1 MTATTMDAPR
11 VAAVE
16 TREATRIAQ
25 SDTVLTPRFYTTDF
39 DELDKIDVTP
49 VRAEWDVLLAEMKS
63 DPNKGHFVRTDEWNA
78 DVSNLEGQLR
88 KEFVDFLISSCTAE
102 FSGCVLYAEMK
113 KRGTN
118 KEICELF
125 KYMSRDEARHAGFI
139 NDALKDFGIGIDLG
153 FLTKTKKYT
162 YFKPKYIYYATYL
175 SEKIGYARYITI
187 FRHLERHPEKRI
199 HSIFKWFE
207 EWCNDEFRHGE
218 AFSLLMRANP
228 DLLKGANKYWIRFF
242 LLAVFST
249 MYVRDHARPAFHE
262 ALGIDPK
269 EYGMQVFR
277 ITSEISRQVFPLTLD
292 IDHPAFKDGLERLL
306 VLNQQIADADER
318 GGIMGKLGRGVAIA
332 KVAVTLARMYFLPVK
347 NNDIPATSRLQP
359 SY

>member
-1 MTATTMDAPR
+1 MSAMTMDVRGPTAID
-11 VAAVE
+11 
-16 TREATRIAQ
+16 TTEATRIAQ

-39 DELDKIDVTP
+39 NELDKIDVTP
-49 VRAEWDVLLAEMKS
+49 VREEWDALLAEMKS
-63 DPNKGHFVRTDEWNA
+63 DPNKGHFVRTAEWNA
-78 DVSNLEGQLR
+78 DVSNLSGQLR

-113 KRGTN
+113 KRGSN
-118 KEICELF
+118 KDICELF

-153 FLTKTKKYT
+153 FLTKSKKYT

-187 FRHLERHPEKRI
+187 FRHLERNPDKRI

-207 EWCNDEFRHGE
+207 EWCHDEFRHGE

-228 DLLKGANKYWIRFF
+228 HLLKGLNKYWIRFF

-269 EYGMQVFR
+269 EYGMRVFR
-277 ITSEISRQVFPLTLD
+277 VTSEISRQVFPLELD
-292 IDHPAFKDGLERLL
+292 IDHPAFKEGLEKLL
-306 VLNQQIADADER
+306 MLSQRIADADER
-318 GGIMGKLGRGVAIA
+318 GGIAGKLKRYMAMAGVGL
-332 KVAVTLARMYFLPVK
+332 TLARMYFLPVK
-347 NNDIPATSRLQP
+347 SNEIPATSRLYP
-359 SY
+359 TY